1 MSESQGLD
9 AGREVFL
16 EEAAELLEQLE
27 ASLLELEESPDD
39 IELVGSVF
47 RALHTI
53 KGSGAMFGFDRVSAF
68 THEVETVF
76 DQVRSGEMAASSEL
90 IDLTLG
96 ARDIIRGML
105 GEATEGGD
113 DVPEEDAQR
122 IVTALQDLAGS
133 RKSEAD
139 TSVPTAS
146 IVTEDSAKDND
157 EPTPLSTWR
166 IRYKPPLDVFAN
178 GTNPCHLL
186 EELTD
191 LGDCNIVA
199 LNDEIPTLSE
209 LDPEQF
215 HIGWDILLTTDQGKD
230 AIEDVFIFVDDDS
243 ELKIEVVEHHDS
255 EDDEDTD
262 KQFKRLGDIL
272 VMRGE
277 LTRDQLNEALGS
289 QKCIGEILIDKGLL
303 SESKVSAAL
312 QEQEHL
318 KKANKTVL
326 TKQKAST
333 ESSIRVP
340 SSKLDQL
347 VNLVGELVTVQ
358 ARLTQEADTRK
369 DSELLFLAEEVERLS
384 AELRDNTMN
393 IRMVPIG
400 STFSK
405 FRRVVRD
412 LSRDLG
418 RQVVMTTAGAETE
431 LDKTV
436 IEKLND
442 PMVHLIRNSLDHGVE
457 PPEVRVA
464 EGKDPEGSIHLEAE
478 HSGSHVI
485 IRVTDDGAGID
496 KEKIRKKAVERNLM
510 EADAEISDQELYGFI
525 FTAGFSTA
533 TVVSS
538 VSGRGVGMDV
548 VRTNIEELRGS
559 IDVKSSKGKG
569 TTVTLKIPLTLA
581 IIEGLLTRVGDERY
595 VLPLSSVEECVE
607 LEEEDAGAERGRN
620 LVSLR
625 GELVPYVH
633 LRRHFNI
640 HGERSEMEQIVV
652 TRMDGHRVGFVVDEV
667 IGQHQTVIKNLGYL
681 YRDIKEISGATILG
695 DGTLALII
703 DVSSLIEETRDKET
717 ESVDMIG

>member
-1 MSESQGLD
+1 MSDNQSLD
-9 AGREVFL
+9 AGRDVFL

-27 ASLLELEESPDD
+27 ESLLELEESPDD
-39 IELVGSVF
+39 IELVSSVF

-76 DQVRSGEMAASSEL
+76 DKVRSGDMAASPEL
-90 IDLTLG
+90 IDLTL
-96 ARDIIRGML
+96 ASRDIIRGML
-105 GEATEGGD
+105 EEVNEGSD
-113 DVPEEDAQR
+113 EVPEENAQNIVRSLQELSGSEKGGVHSSSSGSSAAPGEDADVKEQ
-122 IVTALQDLAGS
+122 I
-133 RKSEAD
+133 
-139 TSVPTAS
+139 
-146 IVTEDSAKDND
+146 
-157 EPTPLSTWR
+157 LSTWR
-166 IRYKPPLDVFAN
+166 IRYKPPLDVFAS

-186 EELTD
+186 EDLMELGET
-191 LGDCNIVA
+191 NIVA
-199 LNDEIPTLSE
+199 LNEDVPPLSE
-209 LDPEQF
+209 LNPEQF
-215 HIGWDILLTTDQGKD
+215 HIGWDVLLTTDKGKE
-230 AIEDVFIFVDDDS
+230 AIEDVFIFVDEESDLII
-243 ELKIEVVEHHDS
+243 ELVEHHDNL
-255 EDDEDTD
+255 DDEDAD
-262 KQFKRLGDIL
+262 IQFKRLGEIL

-277 LTRDQLNEALGS
+277 LTEEQLNEALGT
-289 QKCIGEILIDKGLL
+289 QKQIGEILVDKGLI
-303 SESKVSAAL
+303 SEDKLHSAL

-318 KKANKTVL
+318 KKVTSKVQS
-326 TKQKAST
+326 KQKASS

-358 ARLTQEADTRK
+358 ARLTQEAETRK
-369 DSELLFLAEEVERLS
+369 DPQLLFLAEEVERLS

-412 LSRDLG
+412 LSRELG

-457 PPEVRVA
+457 PPDVR
-464 EGKDPEGSIHLEAE
+464 EKKGKDPGGTIHLEAE
-478 HSGSHVI
+478 HSGSHVL

-496 KEKIRKKAVERNLM
+496 KEKIRKKAVERGLL
-510 EADAEISDQELYGFI
+510 EQDAEISDKELYGFI
-525 FTAGFSTA
+525 FSPGFSTA

-559 IDVKSSKGKG
+559 IDVKSSVGQG

-581 IIEGLLTRVGDERY
+581 IIEGLLARVGDERY
-595 VLPLSSVEECVE
+595 VLPLAAVEECVE

-620 LVSLR
+620 LVNLR

-633 LRRHFNI
+633 LRRYFDI
-640 HGERSEMEQIVV
+640 GGDRSETEQIVV

-695 DGTLALII
+695 DGSLALIL
-703 DVSSLIEETRDKET
+703 DVSNLVQETGSNRPERIER
-717 ESVDMIG
+717 VH

>member
-1 MSESQGLD
+1 MSESEGLD

-27 ASLLELEESPDD
+27 ESLLELEESPDD

-53 KGSGAMFGFDRVSAF
+53 KGSGAMFGFDRVSSF

-76 DQVRSGEMAASSEL
+76 DQVRSGDMAASAEL
-90 IDLTLG
+90 IDLTL
-96 ARDIIRGML
+96 ASRDIIRGML
-105 GEATEGGD
+105 EEATEGCAE
-113 DVPEEDAQR
+113 VPEEDAQKV
-122 IVTALQDLAGS
+122 VTALHKLAGTG
-133 RKSEAD
+133 KSESNAPVSSQS
-139 TSVPTAS
+139 TGEPV
-146 IVTEDSAKDND
+146 EKDDGGKN
-157 EPTPLSTWR
+157 LSTWR
-166 IRYKPPLDVFAN
+166 IRYRPPVDVFAS

-186 EELTD
+186 EDLTE
-191 LGDCNIVA
+191 LGDCDIVA
-199 LNDEIPTLSE
+199 INDDIPPLSE
-209 LDPEQF
+209 IDPEQF
-215 HIGWDILLTTDQGKD
+215 YIGWDVLLTTNQGRE

-243 ELKIEVVEHHDS
+243 ELKIELVEDHGDRP
-255 EDDEDTD
+255 EEDTTEE
-262 KQFKRLGDIL
+262 FKRLGDIL

-277 LTRDQLNEALGS
+277 MTKEQLVDALGS
-289 QKCIGEILIDKGLL
+289 QKRIGEILVDKGLTT
-303 SESKVSAAL
+303 ESKINAAL
-312 QEQEHL
+312 QEQKHL
-318 KKANKTVL
+318 KKTKNKVQA
-326 TKQKAST
+326 KQKAT
-333 ESSIRVP
+333 GESSIRVP

-369 DSELLFLAEEVERLS
+369 EPELLFLAEEVERLS
-384 AELRDNTMN
+384 AELRDTTMN

-405 FRRVVRD
+405 YRRVVRD
-412 LSRDLG
+412 LSRELG
-418 RQVVMTTAGAETE
+418 REVVMTTAGAETE

-457 PPEVRVA
+457 PPDVRTA
-464 EGKDPEGSIHLEAE
+464 EGKDPEGSIYLEAE
-478 HSGSHVI
+478 HSGSHVL

-496 KEKIRKKAVERNLM
+496 KEKIRRKAVERNLL
-510 EADAEISDQELYGFI
+510 EPDAEVSDQELYGFI
-525 FTAGFSTA
+525 FTPGFSTA

-559 IDVKSSKGKG
+559 ISVKSSKGKG

-581 IIEGLLTRVGDERY
+581 IIEGLLTRVGDECY
-595 VLPLSSVEECVE
+595 VLPLASVEECVE

-620 LVSLR
+620 LVEIR

-633 LRRHFNI
+633 LRRYFDI
-640 HGERSEMEQIVV
+640 HGDRSEVEQIVV
-652 TRMDGHRVGFVVDEV
+652 TRMDGNRVGFVVDEV

-681 YRDIKEISGATILG
+681 YRDIKEVSGATILG
-695 DGTLALII
+695 DGSLALIL
-703 DVSSLIEETRDKET
+703 DVSSLVQETRNDGG
-717 ESVDMIG
+717 ESAQISQ